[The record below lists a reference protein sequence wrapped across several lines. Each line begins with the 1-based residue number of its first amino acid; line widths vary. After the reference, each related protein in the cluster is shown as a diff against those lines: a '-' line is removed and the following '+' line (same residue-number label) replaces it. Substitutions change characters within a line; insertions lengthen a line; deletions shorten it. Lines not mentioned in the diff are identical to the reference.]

1 MGLSYG
7 RISGVLCAAACS
19 LLLLTQPQLVHARPA
34 AASAEKAGT
43 PEAGKRAAGRGQVA
57 NAVAA
62 KVAVAKERT
71 KAAISTVSEARR
83 QRRAA
88 TQMAASQRGGR
99 HGMRVVRASFAPILA
114 PLSVGQAIGLKSTE
128 DPLDLRSSVALVVDQ
143 ETGETL
149 FDKNAQAVLPIASIT
164 KLMTALVVVEAK
176 LPGDEMIEITEA
188 EIDTEKNT
196 RSRLAVGTRLSRA
209 EMLQLALMASENR
222 ASHALGRTYP
232 GGVAAFVAAMNAK
245 ARALGMNGTT
255 YSDPTGLSSQN
266 QSNARD
272 LVKLMRAAYEYP
284 VIRDFSVASDLTVD
298 TGYRVAT
305 FRNTNRLTRESTWDI
320 GMQKTGFINE
330 AGNCLVMQARVE
342 GRGLWIVLLD
352 AQGSTARVS
361 DANRLRRWIGDES
374 RKVSDETLRV
384 RTAT

>member
-1 MGLSYG
+1 
-7 RISGVLCAAACS
+7 
-19 LLLLTQPQLVHARPA
+19 
-34 AASAEKAGT
+34 
-43 PEAGKRAAGRGQVA
+43 
-57 NAVAA
+57 
-62 KVAVAKERT
+62 
-71 KAAISTVSEARR
+71 
-83 QRRAA
+83 
-88 TQMAASQRGGR
+88 
-99 HGMRVVRASFAPILA
+99 MRVVRTSFAPILA
-114 PLSVGQAIGLKSTE
+114 PLSVGQAIGLKSTD

-143 ETGETL
+143 DTGETL

-164 KLMTALVVVEAK
+164 KLMTALVTVEAK

-196 RSRLAVGTRLSRA
+196 RSRLAVGTRLSRT

-232 GGVAAFVAAMNAK
+232 GGLAAFVAAMNAK

-255 YSDPTGLSSQN
+255 YNDPTGLSSQN

-272 LVKLMRAAYEYP
+272 LVKLMRAAYEHP
-284 VIRDFSVASDLTVD
+284 VIRDFSVAADLTVD

-305 FRNTNRLTRESTWDI
+305 FRNTNRLTREAAWDI

-361 DANRLRRWIGDES
+361 DANRLRRWIGDET